1 MSASSM
7 PQVVDLV
14 GCSLGR
20 QPHCL
25 SPKDLSISRSIPELE
40 SCSAVQA
47 AALAS
52 CTLGSQ
58 SLGLSAQS
66 QPTHN
71 ATHLLPHCAGGGG
84 GYGGREE
91 ANPFEA
97 ADKSRAEADNLF
109 SNDNTGIDFD
119 AYDDIPVE
127 ATGNDV
133 PAAINTFADVDLGE
147 ALAVNVSFQAQK
159 ASCMTH
165 CACCVPD
172 GGLPRRRRQVKKAKC
187 NVAQSLQHATC
198 NPAGFCYR
206 SYALAASVICWGCAL
221 SVGASQGVSGWS
233 PNGHAQPR
241 CPAFH
246 LAPAGLSIA

>member
-1 MSASSM
+1 MTNWCPAVQGVGSCICSQAKALPHLGHGESMWSIAVKTKPRPSPSSASSV

-20 QPHCL
+20 QPDCL
-25 SPKDLSISRSIPELE
+25 SSKDLSISRSNFELD

-52 CTLGSQ
+52 CSLDSQ

-147 ALAVNVSFQAQK
+147 ALAVNVSFQAPK
-159 ASCMTH
+159 ASCMPH

-172 GGLPRRRRQVKKAKC
+172 GGFR
-187 NVAQSLQHATC
+187 
-198 NPAGFCYR
+198 
-206 SYALAASVICWGCAL
+206 
-221 SVGASQGVSGWS
+221 
-233 PNGHAQPR
+233 
-241 CPAFH
+241 
-246 LAPAGLSIA
+246 